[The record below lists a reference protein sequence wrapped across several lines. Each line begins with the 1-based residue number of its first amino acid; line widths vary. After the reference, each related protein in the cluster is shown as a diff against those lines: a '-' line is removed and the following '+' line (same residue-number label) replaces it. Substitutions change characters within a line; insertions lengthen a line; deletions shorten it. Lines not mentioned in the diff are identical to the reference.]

1 MKKTSCLGIY
11 LATLF
16 SCASGWTETNPPDVV
31 KLDLIPGK
39 IVEEDRMPTWIVV
52 SFSSERRA
60 ASSSSRPQVVKI
72 ILRSSSRFFDLK
84 TRAPRKRG
92 RSRADSCKL
101 REHAGI

>member
-39 IVEEDRMPTWIVV
+39 IVEEDRYAYLDCRVVFFGKTSSLVIVPPAGG
-52 SFSSERRA
+52 ENNTTE
-60 ASSSSRPQVVKI
+60 
-72 ILRSSSRFFDLK
+72 FFEVFRLENQGSAK
-84 TRAPRKRG
+84 KGAFT
-92 RSRADSCKL
+92 ADSCTVT
-101 REHAGI
+101 